1 MVRNPTLVSFSLYLN
16 DKEHLL
22 TIALVRANQKD
33 VYYQSILQ
41 EQMTRVAQQF
51 LGARRQHVWQK
62 EINTISDICY
72 YGLTTLLGTQTLGEE
87 YCDIVQINQYNQT
100 YPGLV
105 VSSWYYGT
113 VNSVYSRSM
122 HSAVSC
128 SFSLKLYCLTS
139 IPEEQLN

>member
-1 MVRNPTLVSFSLYLN
+1 MVRNLTLVSFSPYLN

-22 TIALVRANQKD
+22 IIALVRANQKD

-100 YPGLV
+100 YPGLI
-105 VSSWYYGT
+105 VSSWYYST
-113 VNSVYSRSM
+113 VNPIYLRSIR
-122 HSAVSC
+122 SAVSC
-128 SFSLKLYCLTS
+128 LFSLKLYCLTS

>member
-1 MVRNPTLVSFSLYLN
+1 MY
-16 DKEHLL
+16 
-22 TIALVRANQKD
+22 IVRANQKD
-33 VYYQSILQ
+33 VYYQAILQ

-62 EINTISDICY
+62 EINTVSDICY

-105 VSSWYYGT
+105 VSFFF
-113 VNSVYSRSM
+113 SVRVFFSRGSTYKSY
-122 HSAVSC
+122 HSAVSYLY
-128 SFSLKLYCLTS
+128 SVKLYYLIS

>member
-1 MVRNPTLVSFSLYLN
+1 
-16 DKEHLL
+16 
-22 TIALVRANQKD
+22 
-33 VYYQSILQ
+33 
-41 EQMTRVAQQF
+41 MTRVAQQF

-105 VSSWYYGT
+105 VSIGVSW
-113 VNSVYSRSM
+113 
-122 HSAVSC
+122 
-128 SFSLKLYCLTS
+128 
-139 IPEEQLN
+139 